1 MEKLIFVIIILLL
14 FICRI
19 REGYL
24 NGMMEEI
31 VTILS
36 GAIALV
42 SVGLVFFAITS
53 YREKAISV
61 LVLCVIGLIVLGV
74 VFKLCSL
81 IFRPILALSKV
92 SVIGMFNRVMGAV
105 LGAVEAVVLS
115 YLFYRIYDYILDYL
129 GRVGL

>member
-1 MEKLIFVIIILLL
+1 MEKIIFVIIIFLL
-14 FICRI
+14 FIWRI

-36 GAIALV
+36 GAISLV

-74 VFKLCSL
+74 VFKICSL
-81 IFRPILALSKV
+81 IFRPILALSKI

-105 LGAVEAVVLS
+105 LGAVEAVALS
-115 YLFYRIYDYILDYL
+115 YLFYHIYNYILDYI
-129 GRVGL
+129 GRGAL

>member
-1 MEKLIFVIIILLL
+1 MEKLIFVLIIFLL
-14 FICRI
+14 FIWRI

-36 GAIALV
+36 SAIALV
-42 SVGLVFFAITS
+42 SVGLVFLAITG

-61 LVLCVIGLIVLGV
+61 FVLCVIGLIVLGV
-74 VFKLCSL
+74 VFKLCGL
-81 IFRPILALSKV
+81 IFRPILALSKI

-115 YLFYRIYDYILDYL
+115 CIFYRIYDYILDYL

>member
-1 MEKLIFVIIILLL
+1 MEKLIFVLIIFLL
-14 FICRI
+14 FIWRI

-36 GAIALV
+36 SAIALV
-42 SVGLVFFAITS
+42 SVGLVFLAITG

-61 LVLCVIGLIVLGV
+61 FVLCVIGLIVLGV
-74 VFKLCSL
+74 VFKLCGL
-81 IFRPILALSKV
+81 IFRPILALSKI

-105 LGAVEAVVLS
+105 LGAMEAVVLS
-115 YLFYRIYDYILDYL
+115 CIFYRIYDYILDYL

>member
-1 MEKLIFVIIILLL
+1 MEKIIFVIIILLL
-14 FICRI
+14 FIWRI

>member
-1 MEKLIFVIIILLL
+1 MEKLIFVLIIFLL
-14 FICRI
+14 FIWRI

-36 GAIALV
+36 SAIALV
-42 SVGLVFFAITS
+42 SVGLVFLAITG

-61 LVLCVIGLIVLGV
+61 FVLCVIGLIALGV
-74 VFKLCSL
+74 VFKLCGL
-81 IFRPILALSKV
+81 IFRPILALSKI

-115 YLFYRIYDYILDYL
+115 CIFYRIYDYILDYL

>member
-14 FICRI
+14 FIWRI

>member
-1 MEKLIFVIIILLL
+1 MEKIIFVLIIFLL
-14 FICRI
+14 FIWRI

-61 LVLCVIGLIVLGV
+61 LVLCVIGLIVVGV
-74 VFKLCSL
+74 VFKLCSM
-81 IFRPILALSKV
+81 IFRPILALSKI

-115 YLFYRIYDYILDYL
+115 YLFYRIYGYILDYI
-129 GRVGL
+129 GRGAL